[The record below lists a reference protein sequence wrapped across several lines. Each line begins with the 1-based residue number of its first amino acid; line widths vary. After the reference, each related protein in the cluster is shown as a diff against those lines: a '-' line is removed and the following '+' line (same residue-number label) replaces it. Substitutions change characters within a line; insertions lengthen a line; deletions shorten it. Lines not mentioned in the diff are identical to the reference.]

1 MLEVTNLT
9 KTYKKEKAPAI
20 KNITFSVNNGE
31 VYGIVGKNGAG
42 KSTIIKCILGI
53 FPYQEGNIVLN
64 GISKKEN
71 ENAVKKQIGY
81 VPDNHPVYETLTG
94 REYVNFLADIY
105 GVSQKEREERI
116 EEYVKSFCL
125 ENAIDKQI
133 KGYSYGMKQKIC
145 VIGALVHDPCMW
157 ILDEPFLGLDPKS
170 VNMLK
175 ESIKHFTLNKNNMVL
190 FTSHDMDTV
199 IEICNRVCVID
210 KGEITNILDMSD
222 KKDVLKLKELTV

>member
-9 KTYKKEKAPAI
+9 KTYKKEKNPAI
-20 KNITFSVNNGE
+20 KNITFSVNDGE

-42 KSTIIKCILGI
+42 KSTTIKCILGI
-53 FPYQEGNIVLN
+53 YPYQNGSIVLN
-64 GISKKEN
+64 GISSQKN

-94 REYVNFLADIY
+94 REYVNFMADIY
-105 GVSQKEREERI
+105 GVSQSEREKRI
-116 EEYVKSFCL
+116 DEYVKQFSL
-125 ENAIDKQI
+125 ERAIDKQI

-145 VIGALVHDPCMW
+145 VIGALVHDPRMW

-170 VNMLK
+170 VNTLK
-175 ESIKHFTLNKNNMVL
+175 ESIKFFAKSRNNMVL

-210 KGEITNILDMSD
+210 KGEIVGILNMSVPS
-222 KKDVLKLKELTV
+222 DVARLKQLTF

>member
-9 KTYKKEKAPAI
+9 KTYKKEKNPTI
-20 KNITFSVNNGE
+20 RNITFSVNDGE

-42 KSTIIKCILGI
+42 KSTTIKCILGI
-53 FPYQEGNIVLN
+53 YPYQKGSIILN
-64 GISKKEN
+64 GISAQKN
-71 ENAVKKQIGY
+71 ENAVKRQIGY

-94 REYVNFLADIY
+94 REYVNFMADIY
-105 GVSQKEREERI
+105 GISQSDRENRI
-116 EEYVKSFCL
+116 DEYVKQFGL
-125 ENAIDKQI
+125 ERAIDKQI

-157 ILDEPFLGLDPKS
+157 ILDEPFLGLDSKS
-170 VNMLK
+170 VNTLK
-175 ESIKHFTLNKNNMVL
+175 ESIKFFAENKNHMVL

-210 KGEITNILDMSD
+210 KGEII
-222 KKDVLKLKELTV
+222 DVLNMSESSDVAKLKRLTL